1 MIVISI
7 PVFIAFGVSTV
18 AFAKERT
25 LVSLAQLTGAVCLVV
40 VIFAHISEAFNL
52 FPSMGWGRP
61 HTLGHYIDLA
71 CAITGV
77 LLLSTGY
84 FSRRFSRRCTSN

>member
-1 MIVISI
+1 MLPKTIVISI

-25 LVSLAQLTGAVCLVV
+25 LVALAQLTGAGFLVI
-40 VIFAHISEAFNL
+40 VIFAHVSEAFNL

-61 HTLGHYIDLA
+61 HTLGHYIDLT
-71 CAITGV
+71 CAIAGV
-77 LLLSTGY
+77 LLLSMGY
-84 FSRRFSRRCTSN
+84 FSRRLSL